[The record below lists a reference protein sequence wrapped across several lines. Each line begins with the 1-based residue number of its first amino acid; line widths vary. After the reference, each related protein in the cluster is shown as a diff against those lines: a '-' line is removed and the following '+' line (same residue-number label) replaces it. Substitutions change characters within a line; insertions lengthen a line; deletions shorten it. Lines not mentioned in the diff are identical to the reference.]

1 MRSLSTRVSGL
12 VYLRQAF
19 QGRPSPQNPACLR
32 ITSSGSGANLS
43 CLCLALSLVLP
54 RVTAGQ
60 AGNEART
67 ALILYGGLAVGQR
80 LSTVR
85 QQPLCVL
92 MTVPGGYQCEQGG
105 SGPVNDTLTISRKVG
120 AGELLGIGLVMFPR
134 GHLGFRGEIFYM
146 HHSLENQCAP
156 NSAFQPDSQAKNQQ
170 VCDDFSATNSET
182 NTVGRGGSLVLRA
195 APGKMI
201 SPYIR
206 VGTGVGIR
214 WGEVLAVAGNFSDQG
229 RPLERSIVRDS
240 NAQSLTGFL
249 TTAVGLTSGSQGA
262 SFRVELG
269 DIYSPI
275 ERATG
280 PADASG
286 HAPHSSVWRH
296 SLSLVLGVD
305 IVLDFKSG
313 HRY

>member
-1 MRSLSTRVSGL
+1 MTAPLGTW
-12 VYLRQAF
+12 
-19 QGRPSPQNPACLR
+19 
-32 ITSSGSGANLS
+32 
-43 CLCLALSLVLP
+43 LAVLIVLP
-54 RVTAGQ
+54 RLAAGQ
-60 AGNEART
+60 SGNETKT
-67 ALILYGGLAVGQR
+67 ALMLYGGLVVGQR

-105 SGPVNDTLTISRKVG
+105 SGPVNDTLAISRKVG
-120 AGELLGIGLVMFPR
+120 AGELIGVGFGTFPYR
-134 GHLGFRGEIFYM
+134 HTGFRIDVFYS
-146 HHSLENQCAP
+146 HQSIENQCSP

-182 NTVGRGGSLVLRA
+182 NTLGLAGSVVLRA
-195 APGKMI
+195 SPGRMI

-206 VGTGVGIR
+206 VGTGLGLR
-214 WGEVLAVAGNFSDQG
+214 WGEVLAVAGDFSDQG

-240 NAQSLTGFL
+240 SAQSVLGFFSM
-249 TTAVGLTSGSQGA
+249 AVGLTSGSQGT

-269 DIYSPI
+269 DLYSPI

-280 PADASG
+280 PADDSG
-286 HAPHSSVWRH
+286 HAPHGSVWRH